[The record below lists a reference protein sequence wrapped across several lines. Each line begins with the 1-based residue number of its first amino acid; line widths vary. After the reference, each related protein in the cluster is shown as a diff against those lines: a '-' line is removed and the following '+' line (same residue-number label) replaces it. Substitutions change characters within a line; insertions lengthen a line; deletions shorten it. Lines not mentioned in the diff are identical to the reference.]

1 MNKKIKVIVCEDIKG
16 IRKYIVSSLKEDDEI
31 LVVGEAESGKE
42 CIELVK
48 NIDADIILMDIQME
62 YETAGIDA
70 IRTICEQKESIKFI
84 VLTAHDKDEL
94 ILEAYYTG
102 ASDYII
108 KTSEAK
114 EICKS
119 IKRVYESE
127 EFVGPLI
134 AKNLRAEFVRMK
146 KSEET
151 LMFFIHKFSTLTQ
164 TEKEILKMLYMGH
177 TKKEISQLRCIEVS
191 TIKVHVKHILKK
203 LNFPT
208 INNLVGF
215 LRKIKI
221 YENFNL

>member
-16 IRKYIVSSLKEDDEI
+16 IRNYIVSSIQKDVDIE
-31 LVVGEAESGKE
+31 VVGEAESGKE
-42 CIELVK
+42 CVELVNK
-48 NIDADIILMDIQME
+48 VDADIVLMDIQME

-70 IRTICEQKESIKFI
+70 IRTICDEKDNIKII

-108 KTSEAK
+108 KTSEA
-114 EICKS
+114 EDICKS
-119 IKRVYESE
+119 IKKVYESE
-127 EFVGPLI
+127 DFVGPLI

-177 TKKEISQLRCIEVS
+177 TKKEISQLRCI
-191 TIKVHVKHILKK
+191 
-203 LNFPT
+203 
-208 INNLVGF
+208 
-215 LRKIKI
+215 
-221 YENFNL
+221 